1 MGDLSKFFADM
12 AELVGTLPRSNGG
25 YYDIN
30 YWAYSELDPNFY
42 DAYYYISPT
51 EYGNNDQSVR
61 GVISN
66 NQGVS
71 SSSQGVSNNNQET
84 TATNSYSYY
93 DSSTRTNNWEVNKP
107 KGKGGRLL
115 GKDVKLGSRYSPEF
129 DYKKEH
135 LKFTDPEY
143 QILCNKFNEH
153 FMKYRTQI
161 GYKAVILDEN
171 RYQIMISIFRNHK
184 IDHPY
189 LDWEKFAH
197 FFVASCDNS
206 WLGDRRNDEYTY
218 TSILKSMVVKDP
230 INADPKLLEKKRLPW
245 PTTLKNLSRQ
255 TTGQE
260 LLAYR
265 SILDEADLQYKNYTD
280 SYNRQVES
288 NSSNP
293 QSKRRRIN

>member
-1 MGDLSKFFADM
+1 MGDLSKFFTDM
-12 AELVGTLPRSNGG
+12 AELVGNLPRSNGG
-25 YYDIN
+25 YYDTN
-30 YWAYSELDPNFY
+30 YWSYSEWDRNFY
-42 DAYYYISPT
+42 GDYYCFPPT
-51 EYGNNDQSVR
+51 ENGNSQGVGNINSGVGNNNP
-61 GVISN
+61 GV
-66 NQGVS
+66 G
-71 SSSQGVSNNNQET
+71 SSQGVSNDNQDT
-84 TATNSYSYY
+84 TNGYSYY

-143 QILCNKFNEH
+143 QVLCNKFNEH

-171 RYQIMISIFRNHK
+171 RYRIMISIFRNHK

-197 FFVASCDNS
+197 FFIATCDNS
-206 WLGDRRNDEYTY
+206 WLGDRRNDENTY

-230 INADPKLLEKKRLPW
+230 INTDPKLLEKKRLPW

>member
-1 MGDLSKFFADM
+1 MGDLSQFFADM
-12 AELVGTLPRSNGG
+12 AELVGSLPRSNGG
-25 YYDIN
+25 YYDVDS
-30 YWAYSELDPNFY
+30 WNFS
-42 DAYYYISPT
+42 DNRGFNDDEYYFHPT
-51 EYGNNDQSVR
+51 EN
-61 GVISN
+61 SN
-66 NQGVS
+66 NQGGSNNNQGASS
-71 SSSQGVSNNNQET
+71 SSSQGVSNNNQGPT
-84 TATNSYSYY
+84 PTNGYFYY
-93 DSSTRTNNWEVNKP
+93 DSSNSTHNWEINKP

-115 GKDVKLGSRYSPEF
+115 GKDVKLGSHYSPEF

-143 QILCNKFNEH
+143 QVLCNKFNEH

-171 RYQIMISIFRNHK
+171 RYHIMISIFRDHK
-184 IDHPY
+184 TDHPY

-206 WLGDRRNDEYTY
+206 WLCDRRNDEYSY
-218 TSILKSMVVKDP
+218 TRILKSMVVKDP
-230 INADPKLLEKKRLPW
+230 INTDPKELEKKRLPW

-265 SILDEADLQYKNYTD
+265 SILDQADLQYKNYTD